1 MRKRTF
7 TQQSRIP
14 DADALHQKTSDS
26 TPKCAFFLRKFG
38 RFSNLKSF
46 VGLLEVQNKD
56 IIGKKFFGYWKKKTA
71 ADLRAH

>member
-14 DADALHQKTSDS
+14 DADAPHQKTSDS

-38 RFSNLKSF
+38 RFSNLNSF

-56 IIGKKFFGYWKKKTA
+56 LIGKKFFGYWKKK
-71 ADLRAH
+71 LQQI